1 MRPLALALML
11 ALAPLQCSRPP
22 AEHPEYEDSPAEAL
36 WDLSE
41 RFREA
46 GDEAA
51 RRRTLEYLI
60 ERYPSSRFA
69 ERARVTLDREG
80 ASAAREPDGAAP

>member
-1 MRPLALALML
+1 MRALALALAL
-11 ALAPLQCSRPP
+11 LLAPLQCGSPP
-22 AEHPEYEDSPAEAL
+22 EEHPEFEDSPAEAL

-46 GDEAA
+46 GDDDG
-51 RRRTLEYLI
+51 RRRTLGYLV

-69 ERARVTLDREG
+69 ERARLALGE
-80 ASAAREPDGAAP
+80 AAHP